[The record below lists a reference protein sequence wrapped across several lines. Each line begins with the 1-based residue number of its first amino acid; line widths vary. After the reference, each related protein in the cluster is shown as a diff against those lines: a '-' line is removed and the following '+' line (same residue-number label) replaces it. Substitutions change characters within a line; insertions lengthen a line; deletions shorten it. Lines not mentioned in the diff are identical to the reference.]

1 MTRGNPKSPRGKNP
15 PVKAKSLKPKPSK
28 IEVDSQSKEQWLS
41 QNILTRVGDKLGI
54 PKTQISGVPDTVKKL
69 VEELGSTEKI
79 IDKYSADKSALIQI
93 LLEIQRENRWL
104 PASALLTVS
113 EKLGIPLSQ
122 VYRVAT
128 FYKAFSLTPLGRHL
142 VSVCMGTACHVRGS
156 PRLLDR
162 VTDVLKISPG
172 ESSQDMKFTLETVN
186 CLGCCALGPVMV
198 IDGEYHSNPP
208 AKEIEDLLATRD

>member
-1 MTRGNPKSPRGKNP
+1 MTRGNAKSPSGKSTP
-15 PVKAKSLKPKPSK
+15 AKEKSLKSK
-28 IEVDSQSKEQWLS
+28 TTKIKVDNQFKEQWLS

-69 VEELGSTEKI
+69 VEELGSTENI
-79 IDKYSADKSALIQI
+79 IDKYGADKSALIQI

-128 FYKAFSLTPLGRHL
+128 FYKAFSLTPQGRHL
-142 VSVCMGTACHVRGS
+142 VTVCMGTACHVRGS

-162 VTDVLKISPG
+162 VTDALKINPG

-208 AKEIEDLLATRD
+208 AKDIEELLATRD

>member
-1 MTRGNPKSPRGKNP
+1 MTRGNPKSQRGKRP
-15 PVKAKSLKPKPSK
+15 PVKAKSRKSTSSNIKVGS
-28 IEVDSQSKEQWLS
+28 EVKEQWLS
-41 QNILTRVGDKLGI
+41 QNILTRVSDKLGI
-54 PKTQISGVPDTVKKL
+54 PKSQISGVPATVRKL
-69 VEELGSTEKI
+69 VEELGSTERI
-79 IDKYSADKSALIQI
+79 IDKYGADKSALIQI

-128 FYKAFSLTPLGRHL
+128 FYKAFSLTPQGRHL
-142 VSVCMGTACHVRGS
+142 VTVCMGTACHVRGS

-162 VTDVLKISPG
+162 VTDALKINPG

-186 CLGCCALGPVMV
+186 CLGCCALGPVVV
-198 IDGEYHSNPP
+198 IDGEYHSNPS
-208 AKEIEDLLATRD
+208 AKEIEELLATRD

>member
-1 MTRGNPKSPRGKNP
+1 MTRGNPKSPSGKNP
-15 PVKAKSLKPKPSK
+15 PVKAKSRKSTTANIK
-28 IEVDSQSKEQWLS
+28 VDSQVKEQWLS

-54 PKTQISGVPDTVKKL
+54 PKTQISGMPDTVKKL
-69 VEELGSTEKI
+69 VEELGGTERI

-128 FYKAFSLTPLGRHL
+128 FYKAFSLTPQGRHL
-142 VSVCMGTACHVRGS
+142 VTVCMGTACHVRGS

-162 VTDVLKISPG
+162 VTDALKINPG

-198 IDGEYHSNPP
+198 IDSEYHSNPSV
-208 AKEIEDLLATRD
+208 KEIEELLATRD

>member
-1 MTRGNPKSPRGKNP
+1 MTRGNAKSPSGKSTP
-15 PVKAKSLKPKPSK
+15 AKAKSRKSTTSNIK
-28 IEVDSQSKEQWLS
+28 VDNQIKEQWLS

-54 PKTQISGVPDTVKKL
+54 PKTRISGVPDAVKKL
-69 VEELGSTEKI
+69 VEELGSTENI
-79 IDKYSADKSALIQI
+79 IDKYGADKSALIQI

-128 FYKAFSLTPLGRHL
+128 FYKAFSLTPQGRHL
-142 VSVCMGTACHVRGS
+142 VTVCMGTACHVRGS

-162 VTDVLKISPG
+162 VTDALKISPG

-208 AKEIEDLLATRD
+208 AKDIEELLATRD